1 MSTTNSEVIG
11 DNRINL
17 LDELQVLLEKQ
28 VDLARQGNIRE
39 FEVLSKQAD
48 TLVGKIAQTGTLDQA
63 EAFCD
68 GGRREQLQRLYEDLC
83 LAIAAQKAG
92 VCENISQVR
101 KGKRT
106 IQAYR
111 GHI

>member
-1 MSTTNSEVIG
+1 MSTTHSEIISN
-11 DNRINL
+11 DRINL
-17 LDELQVLLEKQ
+17 LDELQVLLERQ
-28 VDLARQGNIRE
+28 IELARQGRLGE
-39 FEVLSKQAD
+39 FEALSRQAD
-48 TLVGKIAQTGTLDQA
+48 ALVGKIIQTGTLDPS

-68 GGRREQLQRLYEDLC
+68 VGRRKQLKRLYEDLC
-83 LAIAAQKAG
+83 LTITAQKAG

-111 GHI
+111 GHV